1 MFCNYCGKMIQDDA
15 KLCAY
20 CGRVVVGATAC
31 KRLERPRHDRK
42 MGGVCAAFA
51 RYFDIDVAVMRI
63 LWILAVIMTVPL
75 AIIAYLVAWV
85 VIPEEPEYMILPQ
98 QVAAMQQQQQQV

>member
-1 MFCNYCGKMIQDDA
+1 MNSMFCNYCGKCIQDDA

-42 MGGVCAAFA
+42 FGGVCAAFG

-75 AIIAYLVAWV
+75 AIIAYFAAWI
-85 VIPEEPEYMILPQ
+85 VIPEEPEYMMVAQQVPAPQ
-98 QVAAMQQQQQQV
+98 QQA

>member
-1 MFCNYCGKMIQDDA
+1 MFCNYCGKCIQDDA
-15 KLCAY
+15 RLCAY
-20 CGRVVVGATAC
+20 CGRVIVGATAC
-31 KRLERPRHDRK
+31 KRLERPRTDRK
-42 MGGVCAAFA
+42 VGGVCAAFG

-85 VIPEEPEYMILPQ
+85 VIPEEPEYIMLPHPAAVQQPQ
-98 QVAAMQQQQQQV
+98 QGV